1 MPPEGKRGWLTPA
14 TLAVLL
20 GAADTYVV
28 VLLLPSLMQGVG
40 LDTSELQRAAP
51 LITGFLLGYVA
62 ALPAAGK
69 ISDAV
74 GRRAVLVSCLLLFAA
89 GAVVTASA
97 HGLGHAVAGRLLQG
111 LGAGGV
117 VPATLALVADLWP
130 PDRRAVPLGVV
141 GGVQEAGAVLGP
153 LVGAGVL
160 ALAGWRWAFW
170 GGAGLAM
177 VLAASFAAGGGRRGR
192 LKADWPGA
200 VLGLAA
206 LAAAALAVVA
216 PRPLVDDVTLGALWV
231 PTGVRLTP
239 ITLIAAALALALVG
253 RETTARHPLLPLR
266 GTGSLL
272 VEVDG
277 VGLLLAATAL
287 AGVVLAFAAADPERG
302 AVADSA
308 PYSLTVSGL
317 AAVAFVTR
325 QRTARRPLIP
335 RGTLRPRETVG
346 SLIVSLL
353 LGVALVAVLV
363 DIPIYARTTLHDSSQ
378 LDAALV
384 LLRFLA
390 AVPIGAAAGGWLT
403 RRAGPAIG
411 AAAGL
416 ALVTFSLLGMAH
428 WGLHALTRQELASN
442 AALVA
447 AGLGFG
453 LAVAPVN
460 TAALARAAHTTHG
473 LVSSLVVV
481 ARTVGMLVGLS
492 VLSAVGLRV
501 YAERAAKLPS
511 PLALCPDSPSDCPAF
526 ATLNRIAVVHE
537 LQVVFLLAAG
547 CAAAA
552 GALCVT
558 LRTSRSR

>member
-130 PDRRAVPLGVV
+130 PDRRAVALGVV

-231 PTGVRLTP
+231 PTGVRLNP

-287 AGVVLAFAAADPERG
+287 AGVVLAFAAANPERG

-308 PYSLTVSGL
+308 PYSLTV
-317 AAVAFVTR
+317 
-325 QRTARRPLIP
+325 
-335 RGTLRPRETVG
+335 
-346 SLIVSLL
+346 
-353 LGVALVAVLV
+353 
-363 DIPIYARTTLHDSSQ
+363 
-378 LDAALV
+378 
-384 LLRFLA
+384 
-390 AVPIGAAAGGWLT
+390 
-403 RRAGPAIG
+403 
-411 AAAGL
+411 
-416 ALVTFSLLGMAH
+416 
-428 WGLHALTRQELASN
+428 
-442 AALVA
+442 
-447 AGLGFG
+447 
-453 LAVAPVN
+453 
-460 TAALARAAHTTHG
+460 
-473 LVSSLVVV
+473 
-481 ARTVGMLVGLS
+481 
-492 VLSAVGLRV
+492 
-501 YAERAAKLPS
+501 
-511 PLALCPDSPSDCPAF
+511 
-526 ATLNRIAVVHE
+526 
-537 LQVVFLLAAG
+537 
-547 CAAAA
+547 
-552 GALCVT
+552 
-558 LRTSRSR
+558 